1 VTPEGLPV
9 EWAKFRRL
17 VDDTVARLKA
27 ADGDREGIET
37 AIRRYIER
45 GDKFGMSPMTLCDYF
60 AISSPGIP
68 ERAGYC
74 GFDAE
79 RMVALFERL
88 SSERYGG

>member
-1 VTPEGLPV
+1 V

-27 ADGDREGIET
+27 ADGDRERVES

-45 GDKFGMSPMTLCDYF
+45 GAKFGMSPMVLWDYF
-60 AISSPGIP
+60 AISSPGMP

-74 GFDAE
+74 GDECDRIVAVFD
-79 RMVALFERL
+79 RL
-88 SSERYGG
+88 SKERFGG